1 MNLLFKI
8 TSTSG
13 IDYRG
18 ASYGVAWGDYN
29 NDGFIDLWTGNHGL
43 ATLYKNL
50 GNRTF
55 IDATLEVFGHQPRGD
70 FHGAAWADFDNDGDL
85 DLIQLEG
92 ADSGTSD
99 LEDPQLANR
108 FYINEDGV
116 FEDRAIELGLGY
128 IGSRGRNPLWF
139 DRNNDGWL
147 DLLQGAGKRGDGAVP
162 ATIFSQDNGFVDL
175 RPSMNFDLEPTRF
188 GILSDLVNDN
198 TPELIT
204 LDPYTGISIY
214 DSTTIEDLTDSILPT
229 DYRATDFISEDFNG
243 DLLADLY
250 LTRRGLSNSAFTS
263 TSDTSFNLNLDIEA
277 ETKGVAWETQGEIT
291 IDLWTFG
298 FNFEEI
304 DPEDIFIGAS
314 ALNPQDLDIVP
325 PTENDTITE
334 LQLTLDPEDY
344 RVAGLASFTP
354 GVDEGLYIGYDPA
367 STRWEMQLSTPD
379 KDLVAAVVNSKSNIT
394 KTEAIAFNNE
404 LQPNPD
410 ILLLSGGDSLIDR
423 TAGSGINSLRT
434 AGVSSVAGD
443 FDNDMDVDLYVVT
456 TNAAGNEPNV
466 LYDNQ
471 GDGTFKAVTN
481 LGDAVGSNLGIGDT
495 VTTADYNND
504 GFLDLFITNGD
515 FPHLLNRN
523 APYQLFENQGNDN
536 HWLEIDLEGVVSNRD
551 GIGAKVYV
559 SAGAITQLRQQSG
572 GMHDGV
578 QNDSRLHFGLAD
590 NSFVDEIRIEWSSGI
605 VQNITDVDADQIISI
620 VEPIVKE
627 TIPAVLSVDLTEVH
641 RFYQYEKGFH
651 FYTANDNESSVIRT
665 ETAAGNLSYEY
676 EGKSFR
682 ALASNLNT
690 ITGEI
695 IEGAEEVYRF
705 FNNET
710 GAHLFTMFDAEK
722 EYIENTLDNYSYEG
736 VAYHAFKSEKSDT
749 IPVYRMLNGDTGT
762 HLFTSDSNEVN
773 NIQENLSNF
782 TLEGDNGVAFYV
794 MEL

>member
-1 MNLLFKI
+1 MNLLFKDI

-29 NDGFIDLWTGNHGL
+29 NDGFVDLWSGNHGVY
-43 ATLYKNL
+43 AILYQNL
-50 GNRTF
+50 GNGTF
-55 IDATLEVFGHQPRGD
+55 IDATSEVLGHQPQGD

-92 ADSGTSD
+92 ADSGKSD

-108 FYINEDGV
+108 LYVNENGV
-116 FEDRAIELGLGY
+116 FDNRAIELGLGY

-139 DRNNDGWL
+139 DRNNDGRL
-147 DLLQGAGKRGDGAVP
+147 DLLQGAGKRADGAVP
-162 ATIFSQDNGFVDL
+162 ATIFSQETDGFVDL
-175 RPSMNFDLEPTRF
+175 RPSMGFDLEPTRF
-188 GILSDLVNDN
+188 GILSDLVDDN

-214 DSTTIEDLTDSILPT
+214 DATTIEDLTDSILTT
-229 DYRATDFISEDFNG
+229 DYKAADFISEDFNG
-243 DLLADLY
+243 DLLPDLY

-263 TSDTSFNLNLDIEA
+263 PSDTSLNLNLEIEG
-277 ETKGVAWETQGEIT
+277 ETKGIAWETEGEIK

-298 FNFEEI
+298 FGFEEI
-304 DPEDIFIGAS
+304 DPENIFIGAS
-314 ALNPQDLDIVP
+314 AINPQYLGTVLD
-325 PTENDTITE
+325 ENDTITE
-334 LQLTLDPEDY
+334 LQLTLDPEDC
-344 RVAGLASFTP
+344 RTIGLAPFTP

-367 STRWEMQLSTPD
+367 STRWEMYLSTPD
-379 KDLVAAVVNSKSNIT
+379 KDLVAAVVNSSSEIT
-394 KTEAIAFNNE
+394 KTDAIAFNND

-410 ILLLSGGDSLIDR
+410 ILLLSDGDSLIDR
-423 TAGSGINSLRT
+423 TADSGINSVRT

-471 GDGTFKAVTN
+471 GDGTFEAVTN

-515 FPHLLNRN
+515 FPLLLNRN
-523 APYQLFENQGNDN
+523 APYQLLENEGNDN

-559 SAGAITQLRQQSG
+559 TADGITQLRQQSG

-590 NSFVDEIRIEWSSGI
+590 NTFVDEIKIEWSSGI
-605 VQNITDVDADQIISI
+605 VQNLTDVGVDQILNI
-620 VEPIVKE
+620 VEP
-627 TIPAVLSVDLTEVH
+627 
-641 RFYQYEKGFH
+641 
-651 FYTANDNESSVIRT
+651 
-665 ETAAGNLSYEY
+665 
-676 EGKSFR
+676 
-682 ALASNLNT
+682 
-690 ITGEI
+690 
-695 IEGAEEVYRF
+695 GA
-705 FNNET
+705 
-710 GAHLFTMFDAEK
+710 
-722 EYIENTLDNYSYEG
+722 NTL
-736 VAYHAFKSEKSDT
+736 
-749 IPVYRMLNGDTGT
+749 
-762 HLFTSDSNEVN
+762 
-773 NIQENLSNF
+773 
-782 TLEGDNGVAFYV
+782 LEI
-794 MEL
+794 

>member
-1 MNLLFKI
+1 MNLLFKDI

-29 NDGFIDLWTGNHGL
+29 NDGFVDLWSGNHGVY
-43 ATLYKNL
+43 AILYKNL
-50 GNRTF
+50 GNGTF
-55 IDATLEVFGHQPRGD
+55 IDATSEVLGHQPRGD

-92 ADSGTSD
+92 ADSGKSD

-108 FYINEDGV
+108 LYVNENGV
-116 FEDRAIELGLGY
+116 FDNRAIELGLGY

-139 DRNNDGWL
+139 DRNNDGRL
-147 DLLQGAGKRGDGAVP
+147 DLLQGAGKRADGAVP
-162 ATIFSQDNGFVDL
+162 ATIFSQETDGFVDL
-175 RPSMNFDLEPTRF
+175 RPSMGFDLEPTRF
-188 GILSDLVNDN
+188 GILSDLVDDN

-214 DSTTIEDLTDSILPT
+214 DATTIEDLTDSILTT
-229 DYRATDFISEDFNG
+229 DYKAADFISEDFNG
-243 DLLADLY
+243 DLLPDLY

-263 TSDTSFNLNLDIEA
+263 PSDTSLNLNLEIEG
-277 ETKGVAWETQGEIT
+277 ETKGIAWETEGEIK

-298 FNFEEI
+298 FGFEEI
-304 DPEDIFIGAS
+304 DPENIFIGAS
-314 ALNPQDLDIVP
+314 AINPQYLGTVLD
-325 PTENDTITE
+325 ENDTITE
-334 LQLTLDPEDY
+334 LQLTLDPEDC
-344 RVAGLASFTP
+344 RTIGLAPFTP

-367 STRWEMQLSTPD
+367 STRWEMYLSTPD
-379 KDLVAAVVNSKSNIT
+379 KDLVAAVVNSSSDIT
-394 KTEAIAFNNE
+394 KTDAIQRGLGGFPHERLYQDAIAFNND

-410 ILLLSGGDSLIDR
+410 ILLFSDGDSLIDR
-423 TAGSGINSLRT
+423 TADSGINSVRT

-471 GDGTFKAVTN
+471 GDGTFEAVTN

-515 FPHLLNRN
+515 FPLLLNRN
-523 APYQLFENQGNDN
+523 APYQLLENEGNDN

-559 SAGAITQLRQQSG
+559 TADGITQLRQQSG

-590 NSFVDEIRIEWSSGI
+590 NTFVDEIKIEWSSGI
-605 VQNITDVDADQIISI
+605 VQNLTDVGVDQILNI
-620 VEPIVKE
+620 VEP
-627 TIPAVLSVDLTEVH
+627 
-641 RFYQYEKGFH
+641 
-651 FYTANDNESSVIRT
+651 
-665 ETAAGNLSYEY
+665 
-676 EGKSFR
+676 
-682 ALASNLNT
+682 
-690 ITGEI
+690 
-695 IEGAEEVYRF
+695 GA
-705 FNNET
+705 
-710 GAHLFTMFDAEK
+710 
-722 EYIENTLDNYSYEG
+722 NTL
-736 VAYHAFKSEKSDT
+736 
-749 IPVYRMLNGDTGT
+749 
-762 HLFTSDSNEVN
+762 
-773 NIQENLSNF
+773 
-782 TLEGDNGVAFYV
+782 LEI
-794 MEL
+794 